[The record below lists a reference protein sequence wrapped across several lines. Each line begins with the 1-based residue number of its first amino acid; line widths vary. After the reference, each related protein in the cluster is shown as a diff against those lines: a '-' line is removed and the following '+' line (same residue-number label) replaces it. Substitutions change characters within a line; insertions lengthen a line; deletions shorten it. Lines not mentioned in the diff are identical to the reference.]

1 VDRVANLARLLNPRS
16 IAIVGASER
25 RLMSNV
31 AMANLEAA
39 VAAGTVDLHLVNPGA
54 GEAYGRPT
62 SPSLTAIGA
71 PVDAVLSLVG
81 ADRTIGVVE
90 EAGAIGAAG
99 VVVVASGFGEAGDDG
114 AALQQQLVEAANKH
128 GLAIVGPNCTGFA
141 NMTAGISLFTGTAV
155 DVRAGGISIVSSSGY
170 LMRAA
175 MVAARERN
183 LGIRLAVSAGNEAV
197 TTLADYVDAFIGD
210 PETTVIC
217 GIVEKLREPEAF
229 FELAAKARSAG
240 KPVIVLKLGRT
251 DRARD
256 IVKSHTGAITSE
268 GWLYDVAFR
277 SAGVLAADGI
287 DDLFDLAAMFEQFPA
302 ADRSPVEKIAILTSS
317 GGAAALAID
326 TLSGDDVQLPPLTEL
341 VEPLR
346 QYIPG
351 VVVANPL
358 DLTGFTMS
366 DPESMVG
373 VLELLIGSVDVDAV
387 VVTWWIGDDDE
398 QRAKILLDPIRRVAG
413 DKPIVMSTLE
423 SSRVGR
429 WTDHVD
435 IPRFGF
441 GRSVAGT
448 ARGLGAL
455 RQHARPLGALM
466 AIGRPSIPR
475 PADVLIT
482 DAGPIVGFE
491 ATMRLL
497 EDAGVAVAR
506 WWVWDEH
513 WTGDGRYVVKLGDVA
528 HRTELGA
535 VRVGVDGADVASVAT
550 ELAAIARQ
558 GSVSDKVVVQE
569 LVSGLGEALI
579 GTHNGTEVGDVV
591 VAGLGGVL
599 VELTRQVVGRRLPL
613 RAGDVG
619 DMLDE
624 FGGDTVFK
632 GIRGG
637 AAWDRVSVGAAIE
650 AAADFSQ
657 RAGEWLVSMDINPL
671 ICDGNRCVAV
681 DALLIVRPG

>member
-1 VDRVANLARLLNPRS
+1 MDRVANLTRLLNPRS

-25 RLMSNV
+25 RSMSNV
-31 AMANLEAA
+31 AMANLEGA
-39 VAAGTVDLHLVNPGA
+39 VAAGVDLHLINPNA
-54 GEAYGRPT
+54 REAYGQQT
-62 SPSLTAIGA
+62 SPSLKQIGGA
-71 PVDAVLSLVG
+71 VDAVLSLVG
-81 ADRTIGVVE
+81 ADRTIGVVD

-99 VVVVASGFGEAGDDG
+99 VVVVASGFAEAGEDG
-114 AALQQQLVEAANKH
+114 VVLQQQLVATANAH
-128 GLAIVGPNCTGFA
+128 GLAIIGPNCTGFA

-155 DVRAGGISIVSSSGY
+155 DVRAGGISVVSSSGY

-197 TTLADYVDAFIGD
+197 TTLADYVDAFIAD
-210 PETTVIC
+210 EETTVIC
-217 GIVEKLREPEAF
+217 AIVEKLREPEAF
-229 FELAAKARSAG
+229 FELAARARAAG

-251 DRARD
+251 ERARD

-277 SAGVLAADGI
+277 SAGVLVADGI
-287 DDLFDLAAMFEQFPA
+287 DDLFDLASMFEQLPA
-302 ADRSPVEKIAILTSS
+302 ADRAPVERVAILTSS

-326 TLSGDDVQLPPLTEL
+326 TLSGDDVQLPALAEL

-351 VVVANPL
+351 VMVANPL

-366 DPESMVG
+366 DPESMVA
-373 VLELLIGSVDVDAV
+373 VLELFIGSDDVDAV
-387 VVTWWIGDDDE
+387 AVAWWIGDDDE
-398 QRAKILLDPIRRVAG
+398 ERAKVLLDPIRRVAG

-441 GRSVAGT
+441 GRSLAGT

-455 RQHARPLGALM
+455 RRHARPLGALTN
-466 AIGRPSIPR
+466 IDQPSIPR
-475 PADVLIT
+475 PAGVVIT

-497 EDAGVAVAR
+497 EDAGVPVAR

-535 VRVGVDGADVASVAT
+535 VRVGVDGGDVAGVAAELIAVAT
-550 ELAAIARQ
+550 RA
-558 GSVSDKVVVQE
+558 GVSDKVVVQE
-569 LVSGLGEALI
+569 LVSGLGEAFI
-579 GTHNGTEVGDVV
+579 GTQNGTEVGDVV

-599 VELTRQVVGRRLPL
+599 VELTRQVVGRTLPL
-613 RAGDVG
+613 RNGDVG
-619 DMLDE
+619 SMLDE
-624 FGGDTVFK
+624 FGGDTVFT
-632 GIRGG
+632 GIRG
-637 AAWDRVSVGAAIE
+637 AAPWNQVSVGAAIE
-650 AAADFSQ
+650 AAAQLSQ
-657 RAGEWLVSMDINPL
+657 RSCDWLVSMDINPL
-671 ICDGNRCVAV
+671 ICDADGCVAV
-681 DALLIVRPG
+681 DALMIVRPD